1 MKPFWQRSI
10 FRVLLVLGFATS
22 GLTLSFNVS
31 ADASRGELLFTTS
44 SIPDGYGCVSC
55 HSGPPTASGYQN
67 LRFNQSWA
75 TSTSALE
82 ARLRTLPGSDT
93 MSALGTAA
101 AAKPSQDAT
110 DVADIYA
117 FLIAKRDDLNPIAK
131 IDSPATNTSFQVGS
145 PRLISGTTSKPLNEV
160 TGVTY
165 QWAVEGSPCVTT
177 QLGTAATQ
185 SVTLTEVGTCRVTLT
200 VRTSAGATSSDFID
214 IRVTAIPVPV
224 FLPSGFDALTNFSA
238 RPSGSDT
245 MCPTI
250 QNTGTADLTLSFSAV
265 RAADSSADYSNYF
278 ELGDNA
284 SCLSTQPACDTSIP
298 AGSPI
303 AGSTTLLPK
312 STCTL
317 ALRFNPSK
325 FSDAASN
332 IAARSA
338 TLQVMHNAPNGSVA
352 EFPMTGNLKFALLTA
367 STASLSLGSVRVGSR
382 SAPVELRLTSAGGDE
397 VRVTGMEAG
406 APFTVQSKTCPSLP
420 FTLLSGGDCT
430 MTVTFTPTDARA
442 ASAILRISTDT
453 DSKALEISLAGTGEE
468 SADLSGGG
476 CSIAS
481 GDTLADPTLWSLVL
495 LAIAAL
501 AYRRRTRTTLR
512 NRP

>member
-1 MKPFWQRSI
+1 
-10 FRVLLVLGFATS
+10 
-22 GLTLSFNVS
+22 
-31 ADASRGELLFTTS
+31 
-44 SIPDGYGCVSC
+44 
-55 HSGPPTASGYQN
+55 
-67 LRFNQSWA
+67 
-75 TSTSALE
+75 
-82 ARLRTLPGSDT
+82 
-93 MSALGTAA
+93 MSNLGTAA
-101 AAKPSQDAT
+101 EAKPSQAAT

-131 IDSPATNTSFQVGS
+131 IDSPATNTSVQVGA
-145 PRLISGTTSKPLNEV
+145 PLTISGVTSKPLNGV

-165 QWAVEGSPCVTT
+165 QWAVRDKDRVTHAT
-177 QLGTAATQ
+177 QLGTATTQ
-185 SVTLTEVGTCRVTLT
+185 IVRLEEVGTYQVTLT
-200 VRTSAGATSSDFID
+200 VSTSAGATSSDSID

-224 FLPSGFDALTNFSA
+224 FLPSGFDALTNFST

-284 SCLSTQPACDTSIP
+284 SCLSTQPACILASSLIV
-298 AGSPI
+298 GR
-303 AGSTTLLPK
+303 TTLPRD

-317 ALRFNPSK
+317 ALRFNPAK

-332 IAARSA
+332 TATRFA

-367 STASLSLGSVRVGSR
+367 STASLALGSVRVGSR

-501 AYRRRTRTTLR
+501 AYRRRTRTALR

>member
-1 MKPFWQRSI
+1 
-10 FRVLLVLGFATS
+10 
-22 GLTLSFNVS
+22 
-31 ADASRGELLFTTS
+31 
-44 SIPDGYGCVSC
+44 
-55 HSGPPTASGYQN
+55 
-67 LRFNQSWA
+67 
-75 TSTSALE
+75 
-82 ARLRTLPGSDT
+82 
-93 MSALGTAA
+93 MSNLGTAA
-101 AAKPSQDAT
+101 GTKPSQAAT

-117 FLIAKRDDLNPIAK
+117 FLIAKRDDLNPVAK
-131 IDSPATNTSFQVGS
+131 IDSPTTNTSVQVGS
-145 PRLISGTTSKPLNEV
+145 PLTISGITSKPLTGV

-165 QWAVEGSPCVTT
+165 QWAVRYKDRVTHAT
-177 QLGTAATQ
+177 QLGTDATQ
-185 SVTLTEVGTCRVTLT
+185 IVRLEEVGTYQVTLT
-200 VRTSAGATSSDFID
+200 VSTSAGATSSASID
-214 IRVTAIPVPV
+214 IAVTAIPVPV
-224 FLPSGFDALTNFSA
+224 FSSSGFDALTNFSA

-250 QNTGTADLTLSFSAV
+250 RNTGTGNLTLSFSAV
-265 RAADSSADYSNYF
+265 RAAGNGADYSNYF

-284 SCLSTQPACDTSIP
+284 SCLATPPACDTSIP

-303 AGSTTLLPK
+303 AGSTTLLPD